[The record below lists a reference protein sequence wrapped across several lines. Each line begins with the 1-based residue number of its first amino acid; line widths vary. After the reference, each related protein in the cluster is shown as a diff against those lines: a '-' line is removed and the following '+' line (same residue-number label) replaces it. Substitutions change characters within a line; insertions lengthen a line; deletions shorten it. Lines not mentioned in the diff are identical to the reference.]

1 MTVNELAD
9 KKRGRPLLLGCE
21 LDKQVQEYL
30 ILLCENGPVI
40 PLWSSQLI
48 GTSPS
53 QRTTGRMRRQWP
65 TSLEKVLFP
74 YVEKRSARS
83 AQARSKLPCSC
94 YFWQISSS
102 VHRENFVNAW
112 NQTCVSQSVP
122 PTALTDS
129 SHWMLALTSLQKN
142 FFGGSFRIGILN
154 RSANNYTEARMR
166 CRLLISEWESW
177 SL

>member
-1 MTVNELAD
+1 MKKAGEDMTVNEIAD

-74 YVEKRSARS
+74 YVEKKRSASS
-83 AQARSKLPCSC
+83 AQARSELPCSC
-94 YFWQISSS
+94 YF
-102 VHRENFVNAW
+102 
-112 NQTCVSQSVP
+112 
-122 PTALTDS
+122 
-129 SHWMLALTSLQKN
+129 
-142 FFGGSFRIGILN
+142 
-154 RSANNYTEARMR
+154 
-166 CRLLISEWESW
+166 
-177 SL
+177 